1 MSLVSAIRNN
11 KKVGTGSCTSVDEC
25 WSDKEIADEL
35 NSLGITAKDDA
46 IAWAM
51 KIEGLWIEANLNVR
65 FGDDD
70 DYQLKQWENWNK

>member
-1 MSLVSAIRNN
+1 MTLVSAIRNN

-35 NSLGITAKDDA
+35 KSRNITTEDEAV
-46 IAWAM
+46 AWALEL
-51 KIEGLWIEANLNVR
+51 EGLWLEANLNAR

-70 DYQLKQWENWNK
+70 DYQLKAWNEWNS